1 MNHRT
6 NGLRPPSV
14 LHGGRARGGARGAAA
29 GHARGGAPV
38 CAPGHAPG
46 GVPGGAAGHARAGAP
61 GGAPGRAPGGAAGHA
76 RGGAPGGAR
85 GGAPVRPLAMLA
97 CRLACALVA
106 GAALLVAPA
115 AARAQQAQSAARDAA
130 LERVHNLIATGR
142 FTEARNTLAQWE
154 TSNRDARSGARPAD
168 RARALY
174 LKGVLSTDVK
184 EAEEAFLGVVL
195 SYPSTDAAPDALL
208 RLGQG
213 LLTGGEPRR
222 AIAYL
227 ERLRND
233 YPGAPQQESAPLWLA
248 RAQLAAGSA
257 AAACATARTA
267 ADDAT
272 SMNMRT
278 LLELERDR
286 ACAPGAQAGSSPFA
300 LPARPAAAAV
310 APTMTEAVNTPFSV
324 QTGAYRE
331 LSSAQNIANQMR
343 ARGFQVRV
351 VLVGDSPLHRV
362 RFGAFATQADAATA
376 ARTIRDAGF
385 ATVIVNDVQ
394 HERR

>member
-1 MNHRT
+1 MNHQT
-6 NGLRPPSV
+6 NGLRPPPV
-14 LHGGRARGGARGAAA
+14 LHGRRAPGRAPVGAPGRAP
-29 GHARGGAPV
+29 GHAPGGAPV
-38 CAPGHAPG
+38 CAPGGARGRAPG
-46 GVPGGAAGHARAGAP
+46 AAP
-61 GGAPGRAPGGAAGHA
+61 GHAPGRAPGGA
-76 RGGAPGGAR
+76 
-85 GGAPVRPLAMLA
+85 PVRPLGMLA
-97 CRLACALVA
+97 CRLACALACALVA
-106 GAALLVAPA
+106 GAALLAAPA

-142 FTEARNTLAQWE
+142 FTEARNTLTQWE

-213 LLTGGEPRR
+213 LLTAGEPRR

-227 ERLRND
+227 ECLRND

-310 APTMTEAVNTPFSV
+310 APTITEAVNTPFSV

-362 RFGAFATQADAATA
+362 RFGAFATQADAAAA